1 MRKAIILSVLAV
13 FIASTSVLSGC
24 SSKETI
30 KIGAA
35 TYTETKI
42 MAEIYKELIE
52 DRTDL
57 TVDITPDLLSN
68 PMILKSMSRDDL
80 DMALMYSGVIFS
92 NFFPVKQTT
101 DRKEVL
107 KQAQEGF
114 DKHYDFTWFDP
125 LGWENTY
132 ALTVQ
137 EQTAEEK
144 GLKKVS
150 DLKKDQQNMK
160 FGVDSSWMERKQD
173 GYPAFIKHYGFDFEQ
188 SYSMDINLVYEAV
201 ANERV
206 DVVLAYSTDPRLI
219 QYKLKTLEDDK
230 RFFPPYDASMVA
242 RNEVLE
248 KHPELKPIMN
258 ELVGEMDEETIT
270 NLNYEV
276 DIKNRN
282 EREVAREFL
291 TEKGLL
297 NNESEG
303 TK

>member
-1 MRKAIILSVLAV
+1 MKMMLVILLASA
-13 FIASTSVLSGC
+13 FLMSGC
-24 SSKETI
+24 NSKETI
-30 KIGAA
+30 RIGAA

-42 MAEIYKELIE
+42 MAAIYKELIE

-57 TVDITPDLLSN
+57 EVDITPDLLSN
-68 PMILKSMSRDDL
+68 PMILNSMSQDDL

-101 DRKEVL
+101 DREEVL
-107 KQAQEGF
+107 KQAKEGF

-132 ALTVQ
+132 ALTVR
-137 EQTAEEK
+137 EDVAKEK
-144 GLKKVS
+144 KLQNVS
-150 DLKKDQQNMK
+150 DLKKYQSEMK
-160 FGVDSSWMERKQD
+160 FGVDSSWMERQQD
-173 GYPAFIKHYGFDFEQ
+173 GYPAFVKHYGFNFQ
-188 SYSMDINLVYEAV
+188 QAYSMDINLVYEAV
-201 ANERV
+201 ANNRV

-219 QYKLKTLEDDK
+219 EYNLKTLKDDQ

-248 KHPELKPIMN
+248 RHPELRDILN
-258 ELVGEMDEETIT
+258 LLTGEISEETIT
-270 NLNYEV
+270 KLNYEV

-291 TEKGLL
+291 IEKGLL
-297 NNESEG
+297 SNEAGGS
-303 TK
+303 